1 MAAKANKQQQQRPRH
16 VPQRTCV
23 ACRTTGAKRGLV
35 RVVRSAEGRVEV
47 DETGKKPGRGAYLCR
62 TRECWDRALKG
73 KVLEYALKTAITAE
87 DKVALQAYAASL
99 EPEDESTGAV
109 TSAVTETVSNEEV
122 SVSEQQA

>member
-35 RVVRSAEGRVEV
+35 RVVRSGEGRVEV